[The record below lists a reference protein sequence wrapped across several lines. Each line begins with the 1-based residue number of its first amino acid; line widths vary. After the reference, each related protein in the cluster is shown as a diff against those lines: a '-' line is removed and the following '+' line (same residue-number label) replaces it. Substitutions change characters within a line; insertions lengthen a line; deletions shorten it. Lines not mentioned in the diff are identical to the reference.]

1 MFLIDSQFVIYF
13 DIASFSLL
21 TVILLS
27 IFIKGIYRQK
37 ENKLFI
43 TLVVLCMLTAF
54 FDIMA
59 SLPQYTNFK
68 GIVAL
73 DTIYFIF
80 RVSIPL
86 LYLLYLI
93 NLTHVGYKFN
103 NILKKGLILIPY
115 LAMIIVIII
124 NIFNNGLFFYIE
136 SETLDYSRSSIFFIM
151 YIEQGFYLALGLF
164 LIITRRKIF
173 NFYQILT
180 LIAIV
185 PLTVGASLVQFFFND
200 LLVELFCQ
208 TIAIYLISS
217 SIETKEMLIDNRTKL
232 SSFQAFRSFTKR
244 TFINK
249 RETHILL
256 LKVTNYS
263 ELYNLLP
270 YETANKY
277 LREMSSNFAN
287 RFKGIDDKYHAYY
300 LDEGLYAAISYDYNK
315 LRKIAVIMN
324 QELGLK
330 SAIVEYIPKKSICL
344 LSIPKVFDNEQ
355 EFLKFINNFHT
366 KFGFDDEIIYL
377 NEIYQTNEFIVKN
390 NLDSILEVALKENEF
405 EVYYQPIYNI
415 KENKYTSA
423 EALVRLNSKKYGFIY
438 PNLFIK
444 YAEKIGK
451 IADIDRKVFYQVL
464 EFIQSDIF
472 DSLGIEYIEINL
484 SILEFIDKNIL
495 VNMPKAFNDRN
506 IPFDKLNIE
515 ITESA
520 TAENYEMDYHIIE
533 LAKRGIRLSLDDY
546 GTGYS
551 NIERFSK
558 LPFTL
563 IKVDKSLVDD
573 SEKENMQRILKNTFS
588 MIKDLGR
595 KSVVEGVETKEQ
607 AERFIKYGCDYIQ
620 GYYYSK
626 PLPLNEFK
634 EFIKKEN
641 FK

>member
-1 MFLIDSQFVIYF
+1 MLLNDSAFIVYF
-13 DIASFSLL
+13 DIASFFLL

-43 TLVVLCMLTAF
+43 ALVLLCMLTAL
-54 FDIMA
+54 FDILA
-59 SLPQYTNFK
+59 SFPQYTNFK

-73 DTIYFIF
+73 DTIYFIL
-80 RVSIPL
+80 RVSIPP

-93 NLTHVGYKFN
+93 YLTHVGFKIN
-103 NILKKGLILIPY
+103 TIIKKVLICLPY
-115 LAMIIVIII
+115 LAIVGIII
-124 NIFNNGLFFYIE
+124 ANIFNNGLFFYIE
-136 SETLDYSRSSIFFIM
+136 PETLEYSRSSIFFIM

-164 LIITRRKIF
+164 LILTRRKIF
-173 NFYQILT
+173 SFYQMFT

-185 PLTVGASLVQFFFND
+185 PLKVGASLIQFFFND
-200 LLVELFCQ
+200 LLIELFCQ

-217 SIETKEMLIDNRTKL
+217 SIETKEMLIDGRTRL
-232 SSFQAFRSFTKR
+232 SSFQAFRSFIKR

-249 RETHILL
+249 RETHVLL
-256 LKVTNYS
+256 LKVTNYN

-270 YETANKY
+270 YETALKY
-277 LREMSSNFAN
+277 LRKMSSNFAN
-287 RFKGIDDKYHAYY
+287 RFKGIDDKYYAYY
-300 LDEGLYAAISYDYNK
+300 LDEGLFAAISYDYNK

-330 SAIVEYIPKKSICL
+330 SAIVEYVPKKRICL
-344 LSIPKVFDNEQ
+344 FSIPKVFDNETK
-355 EFLKFINNFHT
+355 FLKFVNNFHT
-366 KFGFDDEIIYL
+366 KLEIDNEIIYL
-377 NEIYQTNEFIVKN
+377 NDIYLTSDFVIKN
-390 NLDSILEVALKENEF
+390 DLDSILETALKENEF

-415 KENKYTSA
+415 KEKKYTSA
-423 EALVRLNSKKYGFIY
+423 EALVRLNSQKYGFIY

-444 YAEKIGK
+444 YAEKVGK
-451 IADIDRKVFYQVL
+451 IADIDRMVFYQVL
-464 EFIQSDIF
+464 EFIQTDMF
-472 DSLGIEYIEINL
+472 NSLGLDYIEINL

-495 VNMPKAFNDRN
+495 VNMPKAFKDRN

-520 TAENYEMDYHIIE
+520 TAKNYEMDYHIIE

-573 SEKENMQRILKNTFS
+573 SEKENMQRILKNTFA

-607 AERFIKYGCDYIQ
+607 AERFINYGCDYIQ
-620 GYYYSK
+620 GFYYSR
-626 PLPLNEFK
+626 PLPLK
-634 EFIKKEN
+634 DFIKFLQEKN
-641 FK
+641 K

>member
-1 MFLIDSQFVIYF
+1 MFLINSQFVIYF

-43 TLVVLCMLTAF
+43 TLVVLCMFTAF

-59 SLPQYTNFK
+59 SLPQLTNFK
-68 GIVAL
+68 GIIAL
-73 DTIYFIF
+73 DTIYFIL

-93 NLTHVGYKFN
+93 HLTHVGYKFN
-103 NILKKGLILIPY
+103 NIFKKGLISIPY
-115 LAMIIVIII
+115 LAIITVIII

-136 SETLDYSRSSIFFIM
+136 PETLEYSRSSIFFIM

-164 LIITRRKIF
+164 LILTRRKIF
-173 NFYQILT
+173 NFYQMLT

-185 PLTVGASLVQFFFND
+185 PLTVGASLIQFFFND

-208 TIAIYLISS
+208 TIVIYLIAS

-232 SSFQAFRSFTKR
+232 SSFQAFRVFTKR

-256 LKVTNYS
+256 LIVTNYS

-270 YETANKY
+270 YETAIKY

-300 LDEGLYAAISYDYNK
+300 LDEGLFAAVSYDYNK

-330 SAIVEYIPKKSICL
+330 SAIVEYIPKKTICL

-366 KFGFDDEIIYL
+366 KFKFDDEIIYL

-405 EVYYQPIYNI
+405 EVYYQPIYSV
-415 KENKYTSA
+415 KDKKFTSA
-423 EALVRLNSKKYGFIY
+423 EALVRINSREYGFISPEY
-438 PNLFIK
+438 FIA

-464 EFIQSDIF
+464 DFIKTDEFVN
-472 DSLGIEYIEINL
+472 LGLEYIEINL
-484 SILEFIDKNIL
+484 SMVEFTNDEIIEKMTEALKVRNIPKERLNVEITENATAAHLQVDKNI
-495 VNMPKAFNDRN
+495 
-506 IPFDKLNIE
+506 IGI
-515 ITESA
+515 
-520 TAENYEMDYHIIE
+520 AE
-533 LAKRGIRLSLDDY
+533 RGIRLSLDDY

-551 NIERFSK
+551 NIERLTN
-558 LPFTL
+558 LPFSL

-573 SEKENMQRILKNTFS
+573 SDKENMHRVLKNTFN
-588 MIKDLGR
+588 MIKELDR

-607 AERFIKYGCDYIQ
+607 LERFINYGADYIQ
-620 GYYYSK
+620 GFYFSK
-626 PLPLNEFK
+626 PLTLNEFK

>member
-1 MFLIDSQFVIYF
+1 MLLNDSAFIVYF
-13 DIASFSLL
+13 DIASFFLL

-43 TLVVLCMLTAF
+43 ALVLLCMLAAL
-54 FDIMA
+54 FDILA
-59 SLPQYTNFK
+59 SFPQYTTFK

-73 DTIYFIF
+73 DTIYFIL

-93 NLTHVGYKFN
+93 HLTHVGFKIN
-103 NILKKGLILIPY
+103 TIIKKVLICLPY
-115 LAMIIVIII
+115 LAIVGIII
-124 NIFNNGLFFYIE
+124 ANIFNNGLFFYIE
-136 SETLDYSRSSIFFIM
+136 PETLEFSRSSIFFIM

-164 LIITRRKIF
+164 LILSRRKIF
-173 NFYQILT
+173 SFYQIFT

-185 PLTVGASLVQFFFND
+185 PLKVGASLVQFFFND
-200 LLVELFCQ
+200 LLIELFCQ

-217 SIETKEMLIDNRTKL
+217 SIETKEMLIDGRTRL
-232 SSFQAFRSFTKR
+232 SSFQAFRSFIKR

-249 RETHILL
+249 RETHVLL
-256 LKVTNYS
+256 LKVTNYN

-270 YETANKY
+270 YETALKY

-287 RFKGIDDKYHAYY
+287 RFKGIDDKYYAYY
-300 LDEGLYAAISYDYNK
+300 LDEGLFAAISYDYNK

-330 SAIVEYIPKKSICL
+330 SAIVEYVPKKRICL
-344 LSIPKVFDNEQ
+344 FSIPKVFDNEA
-355 EFLKFINNFHT
+355 EFLKFVNNFHT
-366 KFGFDDEIIYL
+366 KLEIDNEIIYL
-377 NEIYQTNEFIVKN
+377 NDIYLTSDFVIKN
-390 NLDSILEVALKENEF
+390 DLDSILETALKENEF

-415 KENKYTSA
+415 KEKKYTSA

-444 YAEKIGK
+444 YAEKVGK
-451 IADIDRKVFYQVL
+451 IADIDRRVFYQVL
-464 EFIQSDIF
+464 EFIQTDMF
-472 DSLGIEYIEINL
+472 NSLGLDYIEINL

-495 VNMPKAFNDRN
+495 VNMPKAFKDRN

-520 TAENYEMDYHIIE
+520 TAKNYEMDYHIIE

-573 SEKENMQRILKNTFS
+573 SEKENMQRILKNTFA

-607 AERFIKYGCDYIQ
+607 AERFINYGCDYIQ
-620 GYYYSK
+620 GFYYSR
-626 PLPLNEFK
+626 PLPLK
-634 EFIKKEN
+634 EFIKFLKEKN
-641 FK
+641 K